1 MAKMGVK
8 DLRFALCI
16 LAGKQHEK
24 QTCDEQVETPA
35 GVVVVDSADILCV
48 DYKSRK
54 REVKDNSIMYEVHHI
69 QLTTGTK

>member
-16 LAGKQHEK
+16 LAGEQHEK
-24 QTCDEQVETPA
+24 QTCDERVETAA
-35 GVVVVDSADILCV
+35 GVVVVEDEADILCV

-54 REVKDNSIMYEVHHI
+54 REVKNMYN
-69 QLTTGTK
+69 L

>member
-1 MAKMGVK
+1 MAEMGVK
-8 DLRFALCI
+8 DLCFALCI

-35 GVVVVDSADILCV
+35 GVVVVEDEADILCV

-54 REVKDNSIMYEVHHI
+54 REVKDNSINV
-69 QLTTGTK
+69 

>member
-1 MAKMGVK
+1 MAKMGAK
-8 DLRFALCI
+8 DLRFAALCI

-35 GVVVVDSADILCV
+35 GVEDKDKADILCV

-54 REVKDNSIMYEVHHI
+54 REVKNNSIIMYNV
-69 QLTTGTK
+69 